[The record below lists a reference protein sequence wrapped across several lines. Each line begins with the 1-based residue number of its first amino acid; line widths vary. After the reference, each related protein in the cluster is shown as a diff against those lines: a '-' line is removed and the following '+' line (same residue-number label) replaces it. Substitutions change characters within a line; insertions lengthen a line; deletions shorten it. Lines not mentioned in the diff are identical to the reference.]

1 MAKQIFEQMDS
12 FFSGKDS
19 RMTYDLGFG
28 QLDGMI
34 GGIEM
39 GKLLVVAGQANDG
52 REALMYTFIKHLAFD
67 LQKPSLVINLATSE
81 DTFYYKLMSNVTGI
95 SIDDIRKEDII
106 DKMKLFEKS
115 KIYVEFPK
123 DRSLEHI
130 EQLIREYAAKG
141 VELFFI
147 DKFQAIDYKDDIEYC
162 FDDELLFYKEK
173 NSRHLYLLAK
183 DLRINIFTGSTVSD
197 FAFDREGIEGIRP
210 NLSDLVRPG
219 RLDEYSDVIFGV
231 FVPYVH
237 QIFINYDG
245 KDFRDIIEVTILKNN
260 INQKLGRFSLK
271 YDYCRNRVLDNKEY
285 NREIYEKLRA
295 KNPALNELVV
305 GMGLTPEIE

>member
-12 FFSGKDS
+12 FFSGKNS
-19 RMTYDLGFG
+19 RKTYDLGFG
-28 QLDGMI
+28 QLDGML
-34 GGIEM
+34 GGIEK
-39 GKLLVVAGQANDG
+39 GKLIVVAGQANDG

-67 LQKPSLVINLATSE
+67 LQIPSLVINLATSE
-81 DTFYYKLMSNVTGI
+81 DTFYYNLMSNVTGI

-115 KIYVEFPK
+115 KIYVDLPK
-123 DRSLEHI
+123 DRSLENI

-147 DKFQAIDYKDDIEYC
+147 DKFQAIDYKDDIKYC
-162 FDDELLFYKEK
+162 FDDELIYFKEK

-197 FAFDREGIEGIRP
+197 LAYEREGLEGMRP
-210 NLSDLVRPG
+210 NISDLAYAN

-260 INQKLGRFSLK
+260 INQKLGRFSMK

-285 NREIYEKLRA
+285 NRKIYEKLLA

>member
-12 FFSGKDS
+12 YFSGKDS
-19 RMTYDLGFG
+19 RMTYSLGLG

-34 GGIEM
+34 GGIEK
-39 GKLLVVAGQANDG
+39 GKFLVVSSQANDG
-52 REALMYTFIKHLAFD
+52 REAVMYTFIKHLAFE

-95 SIDDIRKEDII
+95 SIDKIRKGDIT

-115 KIYVEFPK
+115 KIYVDFPK
-123 DRSLEHI
+123 DRSLENI
-130 EQLIREYAAKG
+130 EQLIREHAAKG
-141 VELFFI
+141 VDLFFI
-147 DKFQAIDYKDDIEYC
+147 DTFQAVDYKDDIEHFC
-162 FDDELLFYKEK
+162 DNELLYFKEK
-173 NSRHLYLLAK
+173 NARHLYLLAK
-183 DLRINIFTGSTVSD
+183 DLRINIFTGSAVSYL
-197 FAFDREGIEGIRP
+197 AYEREGLEGIRP
-210 NLSDLVRPG
+210 NISDLAYAN
-219 RLDEYSDVIFGV
+219 RLDEYSDVIFGA
-231 FVPYVH
+231 FVPYAH

-260 INQKLGRFSLK
+260 INQKLGRFSMK

-285 NREIYEKLRA
+285 NREIYEKLLA